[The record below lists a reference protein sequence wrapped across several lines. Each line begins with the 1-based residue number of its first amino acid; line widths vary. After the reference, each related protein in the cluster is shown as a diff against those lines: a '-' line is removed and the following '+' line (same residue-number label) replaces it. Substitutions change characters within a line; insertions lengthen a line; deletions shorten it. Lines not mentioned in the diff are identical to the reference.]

1 MEEAWISFPLDIK
14 CDNSN
19 LNPCLAQNKR
29 RSMDRTMK
37 LNMDKTMTE
46 LYQLDPNG

>member
-1 MEEAWISFPLDIK
+1 MEEAWISFPLEMK

-19 LNPCLAQNKR
+19 LNPYLAQNKR
-29 RSMDRTMK
+29 RSMDRTTK
-37 LNMDKTMTE
+37 VNMEKTMME